1 MTIIMLLTAA
11 PYPKR
16 LKFKYC
22 GKRSHILYVRLK
34 TLLSVSSA
42 NSISEKKIMASNFK
56 NDTVFYILCNSL
68 CPQSPRMKGLRWLTD
83 RDWRIPYF
91 CQGTKFLSLD
101 MYHSNLLVTKIDC
114 LKTECLLESLYKQH
128 KE

>member
-56 NDTVFYILCNSL
+56 NDTVFLYPMQLTLSPKSKNERAAVVNRQRLADSL
-68 CPQSPRMKGLRWLTD
+68 
-83 RDWRIPYF
+83 
-91 CQGTKFLSLD
+91 FLSRHQIFVAGYVPFKLIGD
-101 MYHSNLLVTKIDC
+101 KNRLLKN
-114 LKTECLLESLYKQH
+114 
-128 KE
+128 